1 MIKTFRSKPLKA
13 FAAIGDTRKLPVQGA
28 AVIAKL
34 ERQLAV
40 LNAAAQPEDMN
51 LPGWFFHSLQ
61 GAAARYSVRVTANF
75 RLTYGWENAD
85 ATDVDLEDYH

>member
-13 FAAIGDTRKLPVQGA
+13 FAATGDTRKLPVQGA

-40 LNAAAQPEDMN
+40 LNAAAKPDDMN

-61 GAAARYSVRVTANF
+61 GAARYSVRVTANF
-75 RLTYGWENAD
+75 RMTYGWEETD